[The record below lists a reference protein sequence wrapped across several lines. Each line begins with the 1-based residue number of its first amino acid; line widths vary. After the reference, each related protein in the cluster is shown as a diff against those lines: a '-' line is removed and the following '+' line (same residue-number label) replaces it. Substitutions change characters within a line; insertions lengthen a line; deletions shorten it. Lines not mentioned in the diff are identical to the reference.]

1 MISPP
6 LLLQAMPRSR
16 YVECDRVTVKGE
28 NGMKKEFDLKYVLLP
43 LLAISLV
50 GFVTALVWG
59 EWRLAGAFAVLLVGV
74 GALCLTTSGAL
85 DNPR

>member
-1 MISPP
+1 
-6 LLLQAMPRSR
+6 
-16 YVECDRVTVKGE
+16 
-28 NGMKKEFDLKYVLLP
+28 MKKELDLKYALLP
-43 LLAISLV
+43 LLAVSLV

-85 DNPR
+85 D